1 MWRLAPLLRCGA
13 QASAGLPALTALTA
27 RRSLRITAGATHAA
41 SSPITIAA
49 SMPFGRQVSPL
60 LLRPL
65 VQQHLPRAF
74 GMSVLSRGYFG
85 KSAPPGMR
93 HREEPKPHV
102 YKSSKYVP
110 RHTMKRRFRGLY
122 GGKHIQFGNIVTFSH
137 RKLRRTWKPNVQ
149 HKRYWSEKYG
159 RYLQFRMTTAVL
171 KKVKKLKGGIDEY
184 IAKSSNKE
192 LLYPKAK
199 KIKANQ
205 RRQARLEARAA
216 AIQKMSPAERVAAG
230 LPEQGVPHG
239 WRWVEPTANA
249 EGQQ

>member
-1 MWRLAPLLRCGA
+1 
-13 QASAGLPALTALTA
+13 
-27 RRSLRITAGATHAA
+27 
-41 SSPITIAA
+41 
-49 SMPFGRQVSPL
+49 
-60 LLRPL
+60 
-65 VQQHLPRAF
+65 
-74 GMSVLSRGYFG
+74 
-85 KSAPPGMR
+85 
-93 HREEPKPHV
+93 
-102 YKSSKYVP
+102 
-110 RHTMKRRFRGLY
+110 
-122 GGKHIQFGNIVTFSH
+122 
-137 RKLRRTWKPNVQ
+137 
-149 HKRYWSEKYG
+149 
-159 RYLQFRMTTAVL
+159 MTTAVL

-230 LPEQGVPHG
+230 LPEQGVPHR